1 MVDTFFLEEWLLNKS
16 QNASFHPEINYNPS
30 IYLQTTRFKKSKFEP
45 VPGEMIG
52 SEIFVDLVIKIV
64 QARDELKFKKKTVKG
79 NRQATPV

>member
-1 MVDTFFLEEWLLNKS
+1 
-16 QNASFHPEINYNPS
+16 
-30 IYLQTTRFKKSKFEP
+30 
-45 VPGEMIG
+45 MIG